1 MRNKD
6 ISIVSSKMNSASK
19 NVVYTHVKPLYESES
34 VAFAKYIHNMENNKF
49 FQYFMLDFRE
59 KLINTLPSDLDIIGM
74 LNFIKIF
81 NKEINKISTVYSEYK
96 NSQEEDSDDDNV

>member
-1 MRNKD
+1 
-6 ISIVSSKMNSASK
+6 MNSAAK
-19 NVVYTHVKPLYESES
+19 DVVYTHVNPLYQSES
-34 VAFAKYIHNMENNKF
+34 IAFAEYIHKMENNKF

-59 KLINTLPSDLDIIGM
+59 KLINALDSNSDIIGL

-96 NSQEEDSDDDNV
+96 NSQEEDSDNDNV

>member
-1 MRNKD
+1 MDGAAKD
-6 ISIVSSKMNSASK
+6 
-19 NVVYTHVKPLYESES
+19 VVYTHVSPLYKSES
-34 VAFAKYIHNMENNKF
+34 IAFAKFIHEMENNKY

-59 KLINTLPSDLDIIGM
+59 KLINTLDSNSDIIGL

-96 NSQEEDSDDDNV
+96 NSQEESSGDDNV